1 MSKFDDEFD
10 NFPDNGFENEFE
22 LEITDLALD
31 EEAGRSV
38 ALVAE
43 GLRVLSRVRDT
54 SHEMVEQGKQRLD
67 SAREWREW
75 LLDEESEQRII
86 ERTAYGEFEMEMVD
100 LPPENVQSSGQNSLG
115 DCWLKFYERL
125 HARIPFNRRLRR
137 VSIAVAIV
145 LLTVIFMLSSLPDLR
160 DAIANFFV
168 GSGQPTQTANSSSSF
183 SIPSENIISS
193 SGADVQGQGPIP
205 ATVTASGTVGATWS
219 INGTPGPK
227 WPLPP
232 AAMPTNCPPGP
243 VVNDSHTVGSTPIWV
258 TGFSGPRANIH
269 LPDTPSRSIPQWRGW
284 AVHLLITLPTDY
296 PDPVTISGSDIF
308 YGRLLFFQ
316 VDPNP
321 NLTPV
326 LILNPAQPS
335 GLHSVVDGEQGISWN
350 VTLYVYAS
358 GCYVINTAWPTGE
371 WNIQFAAGL

>member
-10 NFPDNGFENEFE
+10 DFPDNGFENEFE
-22 LEITDLALD
+22 LEITDLTPD
-31 EEAGRSV
+31 EEDGRPV
-38 ALVAE
+38 ALVVE

-67 SAREWREW
+67 GAREW

-100 LPPENVQSSGQNSLG
+100 LPPDNVQSNG
-115 DCWLKFYERL
+115 WLKFYERL

-137 VSIAVAIV
+137 ISIAVAIV
-145 LLTVIFMLSSLPDLR
+145 LLTLIFMLSSLPDLR
-160 DAIANFFV
+160 DAVANFFV
-168 GSGQPTQTANSSSSF
+168 GSGQPTQTTNSSGSF

-193 SGADVQGQGPIP
+193 SSVQVQGPIS
-205 ATVTASGTVGATWS
+205 ATVTASGTAGATWS
-219 INGTPGPK
+219 ANGTPVPK

-243 VVNDSHTVGSTPIWV
+243 VVNNSHTVGNTPVWI
-258 TGFSGPRANIH
+258 TGFSGPRASIH
-269 LPDTPSRSIPQWRGW
+269 LPNTPSRSIPQWHGW
-284 AVHLLITLPTDY
+284 AVHLVITVRANF

-308 YGRLLFFQ
+308 YGRPLFFQ

-326 LILNPAQPS
+326 LVLDSAQSS
-335 GLHSVVDGEQGISWN
+335 GPHSVVDGEQGISWN

-358 GCYVINTAWPTGE
+358 GCYVINTAWSDGE
-371 WNIQFAAGL
+371 WNFQFAAGL